1 MFGLSLL
8 QHPGRFVHSITLL
21 PVGSVCRCL
30 IQSVFEVSE
39 IERNQ
44 RVLTMFYPQQMLSVI
59 IAGFISVK
67 AQVIQP
73 INVTGAAGTQVTL
86 PCQVRNV
93 GLYDSVVWQGSYQE
107 PISVND
113 RIVAMES
120 MKYEIKQKHSGD
132 WSLTIS
138 NLKSSDQ
145 ARYTCMKGATEVQVV
160 DLWIKAPPRI
170 LDQNKTIDSFVG
182 ETVML
187 RCQVT
192 GIPPP
197 QVKWYKEIMDSGE
210 TIREDL
216 GITGAYFSLTLTEDS
231 GGIYICQA
239 DNGIQPR
246 ADRHF
251 RISVELMPIIT
262 VSMKQ
267 IKQEQGRPTKLQCM
281 VEGHSLGK
289 VKWFYKGRRIVR
301 DDRITFSAHNTS
313 SNVVTYF
320 MAIQSVESGDFG
332 IYTCKVSNNAGS
344 AEAQVELVETLPEIK
359 ATRCEKLNNEHCV
372 GILQSNFTLFPNSRG
387 DKTQEEASVTFEQSF
402 VVVKST
408 CSKYLL
414 PFLCG
419 TYFPPCVNDSI
430 IPLCPY
436 LCDHSQAGCM
446 ESFKKYGTTWSYNCI
461 DSYHQLNKSKE
472 CLGISGVEKIAP
484 YIKVTDVSD
493 DQVLQKGDKLNLH
506 CNFISNTEYTIK
518 WYKISKN
525 SYISRPEKNEVGSEE
540 NYAIGSVKD
549 ADAGV
554 YVCEASNTAG
564 VTDSRNIT
572 VDVEF
577 APKVTIQ
584 PEVALMTGLDMILKC
599 DVQGNPPPIVTWSKG
614 TRKLPTGRQMHTKYS
629 FTYTLKLADMNVA
642 HLGKYNCSAT
652 NILGS
657 DFGITSVK
665 DYGKPMKESKPEFE
679 VISSNSTIK
688 TTSQETQPETQPN
701 RESSTAQIAGEK
713 SRESQAVTNQCQTS
727 YLFFSLLLTIFTM
740 KVLHH

>member
-1 MFGLSLL
+1 M
-8 QHPGRFVHSITLL
+8 
-21 PVGSVCRCL
+21 CRCL

-39 IERNQ
+39 VERNQ
-44 RVLTMFYPQQMLSVI
+44 RVMTMFYPHQMLSVI
-59 IAGFISVK
+59 IAGFISVN
-67 AQVIQP
+67 AQASQP
-73 INVTGAAGTQVTL
+73 INITGAAGAQVTL

-93 GLYDSVVWQGSYQE
+93 GLYDSVMWQGPYQE
-107 PISVND
+107 AISVND

-120 MKYEIKQKHSGD
+120 MKYEIKQKHIDD

-145 ARYTCMKGATEVQVV
+145 ARYTCMKGATEVQIV

-197 QVKWYKEIMDSGE
+197 QVKWYKEIIDSGE

-216 GITGAYFSLTLTEDS
+216 GITGAYFSLKMTEDS

-239 DNGIQPR
+239 DNGIQPK

-251 RISVELMPIIT
+251 RINVELMPIIT
-262 VSMKQ
+262 IPMKQ
-267 IKQEQGRPTKLQCM
+267 IKQEQGKPTKLQCM

-301 DDRITFSAHNTS
+301 DDRISFSVHNTS

-320 MAIQSVESGDFG
+320 MAIQSLESGDFG
-332 IYTCKVSNNAGS
+332 IYTCNVSNNAGN
-344 AEAQVELVETLPEIK
+344 AQAQVELVEILPEINT
-359 ATRCEKLNNEHCV
+359 TRCEKMKNEHCV

-387 DKTQEEASVTFEQSF
+387 DKTQEEASVPFEQSF
-402 VVVKST
+402 VVVKSM
-408 CSKYLL
+408 CSKHLL
-414 PFLCG
+414 QFLCG

-436 LCDHSQAGCM
+436 LCEHSRAGCM
-446 ESFKKYGTTWSYNCI
+446 DTFKNYGTTWSYNCV

-484 YIKVTDVSD
+484 YIKVTDVSG
-493 DQVLQKGDKLNLH
+493 DQILQIGDNLNLH
-506 CNFISNTEYTIK
+506 CNVLSNTGYTIK
-518 WYKISKN
+518 WFKIGKN
-525 SYISRPEKNEVGSEE
+525 SYISRPEKNEVGSGE
-540 NYAIGSVKD
+540 NYAIVSVED
-549 ADAGV
+549 GDAGL
-554 YVCEASNTAG
+554 YVCEASNSAG

-584 PEVALMTGLDMILKC
+584 PEVALMIGMDMVLKC

-614 TRKLPTGRQMHTKYS
+614 TRKLPTGRQMHNKYS
-629 FTYTLKLADMNVA
+629 FTYTLKLIDMNAV

-657 DFGITSVK
+657 DFGITSVE
-665 DYGKPMKESKPEFE
+665 DYGKTTSKP
-679 VISSNSTIK
+679 VVVSLKSTTK
-688 TTSQETQPETQPN
+688 TTPQETQPN
-701 RESSTAQIAGEK
+701 KESNTALIAGEK
-713 SRESQAVTNQCQTS
+713 STDSQAVTNQCHTPF
-727 YLFFSLLLTIFTM
+727 LFFSLCLTLFTM

>member
-21 PVGSVCRCL
+21 SVGWVCRCL

-39 IERNQ
+39 VERNQ
-44 RVLTMFYPQQMLSVI
+44 RVMTMFYPHQMLSVI
-59 IAGFISVK
+59 IAGFISVN
-67 AQVIQP
+67 AQASQP
-73 INVTGAAGTQVTL
+73 INITGAAGAQVTL

-93 GLYDSVVWQGSYQE
+93 GLYDSVMWQGPYQE
-107 PISVND
+107 AISVND

-120 MKYEIKQKHSGD
+120 MKYEIKQKHIDD

-145 ARYTCMKGATEVQVV
+145 ARYTCMKGATEVQIV

-197 QVKWYKEIMDSGE
+197 QVKWYKEIIDSGE

-216 GITGAYFSLTLTEDS
+216 GITGAYFSLKMTEDS

-239 DNGIQPR
+239 DNGIQPK

-251 RISVELMPIIT
+251 RINVELMPIIT
-262 VSMKQ
+262 IPMKQ
-267 IKQEQGRPTKLQCM
+267 IKQEQGKPTKLQCM

-301 DDRITFSAHNTS
+301 DDRISFSVHNTS

-320 MAIQSVESGDFG
+320 MAIQSLESGDFG
-332 IYTCKVSNNAGS
+332 IYTCNVSNNAGS
-344 AEAQVELVETLPEIK
+344 AQAQVELVEILPEIN
-359 ATRCEKLNNEHCV
+359 ATRCEKMKNEHCV

-387 DKTQEEASVTFEQSF
+387 DKTQEEASVPFEQSF
-402 VVVKST
+402 VVVKSM
-408 CSKYLL
+408 CSKHLL
-414 PFLCG
+414 QFLCG

-436 LCDHSQAGCM
+436 LCEHSRAGCM
-446 ESFKKYGTTWSYNCI
+446 DTFKNYGTTWSYNCV

-484 YIKVTDVSD
+484 YIKVTDVSG
-493 DQVLQKGDKLNLH
+493 DQILQIGDNLNLH
-506 CNFISNTEYTIK
+506 CNVLSNTGYTIK
-518 WYKISKN
+518 WFKIGKN
-525 SYISRPEKNEVGSEE
+525 SYISRPEKNEVGSGE
-540 NYAIGSVKD
+540 NYAIVSVED
-549 ADAGV
+549 GDAGL
-554 YVCEASNTAG
+554 YVCEASNSAG

-584 PEVALMTGLDMILKC
+584 PEVALMIGMDMVLKC

-614 TRKLPTGRQMHTKYS
+614 TRKLPTGRQMHNKYS
-629 FTYTLKLADMNVA
+629 FTYTLKLIDMNAV

-657 DFGITSVK
+657 DFGITSVE
-665 DYGKPMKESKPEFE
+665 DYGKTTSKP
-679 VISSNSTIK
+679 VVVSLKSTTK
-688 TTSQETQPETQPN
+688 TTPQETQPN
-701 RESSTAQIAGEK
+701 KESNTALIAGEK
-713 SRESQAVTNQCQTS
+713 STDSQAVTNQCHTPF
-727 YLFFSLLLTIFTM
+727 LFFSLCLTLFTM

>member
-21 PVGSVCRCL
+21 SVGWVCRCL

-39 IERNQ
+39 VERNQ
-44 RVLTMFYPQQMLSVI
+44 RVMTMFYPHQMLSVI
-59 IAGFISVK
+59 IAGFISVN
-67 AQVIQP
+67 AQASQP
-73 INVTGAAGTQVTL
+73 INITGAAGAQVTL

-93 GLYDSVVWQGSYQE
+93 GLYDSVMWQGPYQE
-107 PISVND
+107 AISVND

-120 MKYEIKQKHSGD
+120 MKYEIKQKHIDD

-145 ARYTCMKGATEVQVV
+145 ARYTCMKGATEVQIV

-197 QVKWYKEIMDSGE
+197 QVKWYKEIIDSGE

-216 GITGAYFSLTLTEDS
+216 GITGAYFSLKMTEDS

-239 DNGIQPR
+239 DNGIQPK

-251 RISVELMPIIT
+251 RINVELMPIIT
-262 VSMKQ
+262 IPMKQ
-267 IKQEQGRPTKLQCM
+267 IKQEQGKPTKLQCM

-301 DDRITFSAHNTS
+301 DDRISFSVHNTS

-320 MAIQSVESGDFG
+320 MAIQSLESGDFG
-332 IYTCKVSNNAGS
+332 IYTCNVSNNAGN
-344 AEAQVELVETLPEIK
+344 AQAQVELVEILPEINT
-359 ATRCEKLNNEHCV
+359 TRCEKMKNEHCV

-387 DKTQEEASVTFEQSF
+387 DKTQEEASVPFEQSF
-402 VVVKST
+402 VVVKSM
-408 CSKYLL
+408 CSKHLL
-414 PFLCG
+414 QFLCG

-436 LCDHSQAGCM
+436 LCEHSRAGCM
-446 ESFKKYGTTWSYNCI
+446 DTFKNYGTTWSYNCV

-484 YIKVTDVSD
+484 YIKVTDVSG
-493 DQVLQKGDKLNLH
+493 DQILQIGDNLNLH
-506 CNFISNTEYTIK
+506 CNVLSNTGYTIK
-518 WYKISKN
+518 WFKIGKN
-525 SYISRPEKNEVGSEE
+525 SYISRPEKNEVGSGE
-540 NYAIGSVKD
+540 NYAIVSVED
-549 ADAGV
+549 GDAGL
-554 YVCEASNTAG
+554 YVCEASNSAG

-584 PEVALMTGLDMILKC
+584 PEVALMIGMDMVLKC

-614 TRKLPTGRQMHTKYS
+614 TRKLPTGRQMHNKYS
-629 FTYTLKLADMNVA
+629 FTYTLKLIDMNAV

-657 DFGITSVK
+657 DFGITSVE
-665 DYGKPMKESKPEFE
+665 DYGKTTSKP
-679 VISSNSTIK
+679 VVVSLKSTTK
-688 TTSQETQPETQPN
+688 TTPQETQPN
-701 RESSTAQIAGEK
+701 KESNTALIAGEK
-713 SRESQAVTNQCQTS
+713 STDSQAVTNQCHTPF
-727 YLFFSLLLTIFTM
+727 LFFSLCLTLFTM

>member
-21 PVGSVCRCL
+21 SVGSVCRCL

-39 IERNQ
+39 VERNQ
-44 RVLTMFYPQQMLSVI
+44 RVMTMFYPHQMLSVI
-59 IAGFISVK
+59 IAGFISVN
-67 AQVIQP
+67 AQASQP
-73 INVTGAAGTQVTL
+73 INITGAAGAQVTL

-93 GLYDSVVWQGSYQE
+93 GLYDSVMWQGPYQE
-107 PISVND
+107 AISVND

-120 MKYEIKQKHSGD
+120 MKYEIKQKHIDD

-145 ARYTCMKGATEVQVV
+145 ARYTCMKGATEVQIV

-197 QVKWYKEIMDSGE
+197 QVKWYKEIIDSGE

-216 GITGAYFSLTLTEDS
+216 GITGAYFSLKMTEDS

-239 DNGIQPR
+239 DNGIQPK

-251 RISVELMPIIT
+251 RINVELMPIIT
-262 VSMKQ
+262 IPMKQ
-267 IKQEQGRPTKLQCM
+267 IKQEQGKPTKLQCM

-301 DDRITFSAHNTS
+301 DDRISFSVHNTS

-320 MAIQSVESGDFG
+320 MAIQSLESGDFG
-332 IYTCKVSNNAGS
+332 IYTCNVSNNAGN
-344 AEAQVELVETLPEIK
+344 AQAQVELVEILPEINT
-359 ATRCEKLNNEHCV
+359 TRCEKMKNEHCV

-387 DKTQEEASVTFEQSF
+387 DKTQEEASVPFEQSF
-402 VVVKST
+402 VVVKSM
-408 CSKYLL
+408 CSKHLL
-414 PFLCG
+414 QFLCG

-436 LCDHSQAGCM
+436 LCEQSRAYCM
-446 ESFKKYGTTWSYNCI
+446 DTFKNYGTTWSYNCV

-484 YIKVTDVSD
+484 YIKVTDVSG
-493 DQVLQKGDKLNLH
+493 DQILQIGDNLNLH
-506 CNFISNTEYTIK
+506 CNVLSNTGYTIK
-518 WYKISKN
+518 WFKIGKN
-525 SYISRPEKNEVGSEE
+525 SYISRPEKNEVGSGE
-540 NYAIGSVKD
+540 NYAIVSVED
-549 ADAGV
+549 GDAGL
-554 YVCEASNTAG
+554 YVCEASNSAG

-584 PEVALMTGLDMILKC
+584 PEVALMIGMDMVLKC

-614 TRKLPTGRQMHTKYS
+614 TRKLPTGRQMHNKYS
-629 FTYTLKLADMNVA
+629 FTYTLKLIDMNAV

-657 DFGITSVK
+657 DFGITSVE
-665 DYGKPMKESKPEFE
+665 DYGKTTSKP
-679 VISSNSTIK
+679 VVVSLKSTTK
-688 TTSQETQPETQPN
+688 TTPQETQPN
-701 RESSTAQIAGEK
+701 KESNTALIAGEK
-713 SRESQAVTNQCQTS
+713 STDSQAVTNQCHTPF
-727 YLFFSLLLTIFTM
+727 LFFSLCLTLFTM

>member
-1 MFGLSLL
+1 MF
-8 QHPGRFVHSITLL
+8 
-21 PVGSVCRCL
+21 
-30 IQSVFEVSE
+30 
-39 IERNQ
+39 N
-44 RVLTMFYPQQMLSVI
+44 PQQILSVI
-59 IAGFISVK
+59 IAGFISVN
-67 AQVIQP
+67 AQANQP
-73 INVTGAAGTQVTL
+73 INITGAAGTQVTL
-86 PCQVRNV
+86 PCRVRNV
-93 GLYDSVVWQGSYQE
+93 GLYDSMMWQGPYQE
-107 PISVND
+107 AISVNE

-120 MKYEIKQKHSGD
+120 MKYEIKQKYKDD

-145 ARYTCMKGATEVQVV
+145 ARYRCMKGATEVQIV

-197 QVKWYKEIMDSGE
+197 QVKWYKEIIDSGE

-216 GITGAYFSLTLTEDS
+216 GITSAYFSLKLTEDS

-239 DNGIQPR
+239 DNGIQPK
-246 ADRHF
+246 ADRYF
-251 RISVELMPIIT
+251 RINVELMPIIT
-262 VSMKQ
+262 VPMKQ
-267 IKQEQGRPTKLQCM
+267 IKQEQGKHTKLQCM

-301 DDRITFSAHNTS
+301 DERVTFSAHNTS

-320 MAIQSVESGDFG
+320 ISIQSLQSGDFG
-332 IYTCKVSNNAGS
+332 VYTCNVSNNAGT
-344 AEAQVELVETLPEIK
+344 AQAQVELVEILPEIK
-359 ATRCEKLNNEHCV
+359 ATRCETLNNQHCEGV
-372 GILQSNFTLFPNSRG
+372 LQTNFTLFPNSRG
-387 DKTQEEASVTFEQSF
+387 DKTQQEALIMFEQSF

-430 IPLCPY
+430 IPLCPN
-436 LCDHSQAGCM
+436 LCEHSQAGCLD
-446 ESFKKYGTTWSYNCI
+446 SFKTYGTRWSYNCI
-461 DSYHQLNKSKE
+461 HSYHQLNKSKE
-472 CLGISGVEKIAP
+472 CLGISGVEKIPP
-484 YIKVTDVSD
+484 YIKISGVSG
-493 DQVLQKGDKLNLH
+493 DQILQKGDSLNLH
-506 CNFISNTEYTIK
+506 CDVLSNTGYTIK
-518 WYKISKN
+518 WFKVGKD
-525 SYISRPEKNEVGSEE
+525 SYISRPEKKEVGSGE
-540 NYAIGSVKD
+540 NYAIGSIEND
-549 ADAGV
+549 DAGL

-584 PEVALMTGLDMILKC
+584 PEVALMTGLDMVLKC
-599 DVQGNPPPIVTWSKG
+599 DVQGNPPPIVTWTKG
-614 TRKLPTGRQMHTKYS
+614 ARKLSTGREMHTKYS
-629 FTYTLKLADMNVA
+629 FTYTLKLTDMSEA

-665 DYGKPMKESKPEFE
+665 DYGKLL
-679 VISSNSTIK
+679 
-688 TTSQETQPETQPN
+688 TTSTPVVVSLKSTTETTPRETRPN
-701 RESSTAQIAGEK
+701 KESSTALIAGEK
-713 SRESQAVTNQCQTS
+713 SRDSQAVAHQCQIP
-727 YLFFSLLLTIFTM
+727 YLLFSLFLTLFTM

>member
-21 PVGSVCRCL
+21 SGGSVCRCL

-39 IERNQ
+39 VERNQ
-44 RVLTMFYPQQMLSVI
+44 RVMTMFYPHQMLSVI
-59 IAGFISVK
+59 IAGFISVN
-67 AQVIQP
+67 AQASQP
-73 INVTGAAGTQVTL
+73 INITGAAGAQVTL

-93 GLYDSVVWQGSYQE
+93 GLYDSVMWQGPYQE
-107 PISVND
+107 AISVND

-120 MKYEIKQKHSGD
+120 MKYEIKQKHIDD

-145 ARYTCMKGATEVQVV
+145 ARYTCMKGATEVQIV

-197 QVKWYKEIMDSGE
+197 QVKWYKEIIDSGE

-216 GITGAYFSLTLTEDS
+216 GITGAYFSLKMTEDS

-239 DNGIQPR
+239 DNGIQPK

-251 RISVELMPIIT
+251 RINVELMPIIT
-262 VSMKQ
+262 IPMKQ
-267 IKQEQGRPTKLQCM
+267 IKQEQGKPTKLQCM

-301 DDRITFSAHNTS
+301 DDRISFSVHNTS

-320 MAIQSVESGDFG
+320 MAIQSLESGDFG
-332 IYTCKVSNNAGS
+332 IYTCNVSNNAGN
-344 AEAQVELVETLPEIK
+344 AQAQVELVEILPEINT
-359 ATRCEKLNNEHCV
+359 TRCEKMKNEHCV

-387 DKTQEEASVTFEQSF
+387 DKTQEEASVPFEQSF
-402 VVVKST
+402 VVVKSM
-408 CSKYLL
+408 CSKHLL
-414 PFLCG
+414 QFLCG

-436 LCDHSQAGCM
+436 LCEHSRAGCM
-446 ESFKKYGTTWSYNCI
+446 DTFKNYGTTWSYNCV

-484 YIKVTDVSD
+484 YIKVTDVSG
-493 DQVLQKGDKLNLH
+493 DQILQIGDNLNLH
-506 CNFISNTEYTIK
+506 CNVLSNTGYTIK
-518 WYKISKN
+518 WFKIGKN
-525 SYISRPEKNEVGSEE
+525 SYISRPEKNEVGSGE
-540 NYAIGSVKD
+540 NYAIVSVED
-549 ADAGV
+549 GDAGL
-554 YVCEASNTAG
+554 YVCEASNSAG

-584 PEVALMTGLDMILKC
+584 PEVALMIGMDMVLKC

-614 TRKLPTGRQMHTKYS
+614 TRKLPTGRQMHNKYS
-629 FTYTLKLADMNVA
+629 FTYTLKLIDMNAV

-657 DFGITSVK
+657 DFGITSVE
-665 DYGKPMKESKPEFE
+665 DYGKTTSKP
-679 VISSNSTIK
+679 VVVSLKSTTK
-688 TTSQETQPETQPN
+688 TTPQETQPN
-701 RESSTAQIAGEK
+701 KESNTALIAGEK
-713 SRESQAVTNQCQTS
+713 STDSQAVTNQCHTPF
-727 YLFFSLLLTIFTM
+727 LFFSLCLTLFTM

>member
-21 PVGSVCRCL
+21 SVGSVCRCL

-39 IERNQ
+39 VERNQ
-44 RVLTMFYPQQMLSVI
+44 RVMTMFYPHQMLSVI
-59 IAGFISVK
+59 IAGFISVN
-67 AQVIQP
+67 AQASQP
-73 INVTGAAGTQVTL
+73 INITGAAGAQVTL

-93 GLYDSVVWQGSYQE
+93 GLYDSVMWQGPYQE
-107 PISVND
+107 AISVND

-120 MKYEIKQKHSGD
+120 MKYEIKQKHIDD

-145 ARYTCMKGATEVQVV
+145 ARYTCMKGATEVQIV

-197 QVKWYKEIMDSGE
+197 QVKWYKEIIDSGE

-216 GITGAYFSLTLTEDS
+216 GITGAYFSLKMTEDS

-239 DNGIQPR
+239 DNGIQPK

-251 RISVELMPIIT
+251 RINVELMPIIT
-262 VSMKQ
+262 IPMKQ
-267 IKQEQGRPTKLQCM
+267 IKQEQGKPTKLQCM

-301 DDRITFSAHNTS
+301 DDRISFSVHNTS

-320 MAIQSVESGDFG
+320 MAIQSLESGDFG
-332 IYTCKVSNNAGS
+332 IYTCNVSNNAGS
-344 AEAQVELVETLPEIK
+344 AQAQVELVEILPEIN
-359 ATRCEKLNNEHCV
+359 ATRCEKMKNEHCV

-387 DKTQEEASVTFEQSF
+387 DKTQEEASVPFEQSF
-402 VVVKST
+402 VVVKSM
-408 CSKYLL
+408 CSKHLL
-414 PFLCG
+414 QFLCG

-436 LCDHSQAGCM
+436 LCEQSRAYCM
-446 ESFKKYGTTWSYNCI
+446 DTFKNYGTTWSYNCV

-484 YIKVTDVSD
+484 YIKVTDVSG
-493 DQVLQKGDKLNLH
+493 DQILQIGDNLNLH
-506 CNFISNTEYTIK
+506 CNVLSNTGYTIK
-518 WYKISKN
+518 WFKIGKN
-525 SYISRPEKNEVGSEE
+525 SYISRPEKNEVGSGE
-540 NYAIGSVKD
+540 NYAIVSVED
-549 ADAGV
+549 GDAGL
-554 YVCEASNTAG
+554 YVCEASNSAG

-584 PEVALMTGLDMILKC
+584 PEVALMIGMDMVLKC

-614 TRKLPTGRQMHTKYS
+614 TRKLPTGRQMHNKYS
-629 FTYTLKLADMNVA
+629 FTYTLKLIDMNAV

-657 DFGITSVK
+657 DFGITSVE
-665 DYGKPMKESKPEFE
+665 DYGKTTSKP
-679 VISSNSTIK
+679 VVVSLKSTTK
-688 TTSQETQPETQPN
+688 TTPQETQPN
-701 RESSTAQIAGEK
+701 KESNTALIAGEK
-713 SRESQAVTNQCQTS
+713 STDSQAVTNQCHTPF
-727 YLFFSLLLTIFTM
+727 LFFSLCLTLFTM

>member
-8 QHPGRFVHSITLL
+8 QHPGHFVHSITLL
-21 PVGSVCRCL
+21 SVGSVCRCL

-39 IERNQ
+39 VERNQ
-44 RVLTMFYPQQMLSVI
+44 RVLTMFYPHQMLSVI
-59 IAGFISVK
+59 IAGFISVN
-67 AQVIQP
+67 AQASQP
-73 INVTGAAGTQVTL
+73 INITGAAGAQVTL

-93 GLYDSVVWQGSYQE
+93 GLYDSVMWQGPYQE
-107 PISVND
+107 AISVND

-120 MKYEIKQKHSGD
+120 MKYEIKQKHIDD

-145 ARYTCMKGATEVQVV
+145 ARYTCMKGATEVQIV

-197 QVKWYKEIMDSGE
+197 QVKWYKEIIDSGE

-216 GITGAYFSLTLTEDS
+216 GITGAYFSLKMIEDS

-239 DNGIQPR
+239 DNGIQPK

-251 RISVELMPIIT
+251 RINVELMPIIT
-262 VSMKQ
+262 IPMKQ
-267 IKQEQGRPTKLQCM
+267 IKQEQGKPTKLQCM

-301 DDRITFSAHNTS
+301 DDRISFSVHNTS

-320 MAIQSVESGDFG
+320 MAIQSLESGDFG
-332 IYTCKVSNNAGS
+332 IYTCNVSNNAGN
-344 AEAQVELVETLPEIK
+344 AQAQVELVEILPEINT
-359 ATRCEKLNNEHCV
+359 TRCEKMKNEHCV

-387 DKTQEEASVTFEQSF
+387 DKTQEEASVPFEQSF
-402 VVVKST
+402 VVVKSM
-408 CSKYLL
+408 CSKHLL
-414 PFLCG
+414 QFLCG

-436 LCDHSQAGCM
+436 LCEHSRAGCM
-446 ESFKKYGTTWSYNCI
+446 DTFKNYGTTWSYNCV

-484 YIKVTDVSD
+484 YIKVTDVSG
-493 DQVLQKGDKLNLH
+493 DQILQIGDNLNLH
-506 CNFISNTEYTIK
+506 CNVLSNTGYTIK
-518 WYKISKN
+518 WFKIGKN
-525 SYISRPEKNEVGSEE
+525 SYISRPEKNEVGSGE
-540 NYAIGSVKD
+540 NYAIVSVED
-549 ADAGV
+549 GDAGL
-554 YVCEASNTAG
+554 YVCEASNSAG

-584 PEVALMTGLDMILKC
+584 PEVALMIGMDMVLKC

-614 TRKLPTGRQMHTKYS
+614 TRKLPTGRQMHNKYS
-629 FTYTLKLADMNVA
+629 FTYTLKLIDMNAV

-657 DFGITSVK
+657 DFGITSVE
-665 DYGKPMKESKPEFE
+665 DYGKTTSKP
-679 VISSNSTIK
+679 VVVSLKSTTK
-688 TTSQETQPETQPN
+688 TTPQETQPN
-701 RESSTAQIAGEK
+701 KESNTALIAGEK
-713 SRESQAVTNQCQTS
+713 STDSQAVTNQCHTPF
-727 YLFFSLLLTIFTM
+727 LFFSLCLTLFTM

>member
-21 PVGSVCRCL
+21 SVGSVCRCL

-39 IERNQ
+39 VERNQ
-44 RVLTMFYPQQMLSVI
+44 RVMTMFYPHQMLSVI
-59 IAGFISVK
+59 IAGFISVN
-67 AQVIQP
+67 AQASQP
-73 INVTGAAGTQVTL
+73 INITGAAGAQVTL

-93 GLYDSVVWQGSYQE
+93 GLYDSVMWQGPYQE
-107 PISVND
+107 AISVND

-120 MKYEIKQKHSGD
+120 MKYEIKQKHIDD

-145 ARYTCMKGATEVQVV
+145 ARYTCMKGATEVQIV

-197 QVKWYKEIMDSGE
+197 QVKWYKEIIDSGE

-216 GITGAYFSLTLTEDS
+216 GITGAYFSLKMTEDS

-239 DNGIQPR
+239 DNGIQPK

-251 RISVELMPIIT
+251 RINVELMPIIT
-262 VSMKQ
+262 VPMKQ
-267 IKQEQGRPTKLQCM
+267 IKQEQGKPTKLQCM

-301 DDRITFSAHNTS
+301 DDRISFSVHNTS

-320 MAIQSVESGDFG
+320 MAIQSLESGDFG
-332 IYTCKVSNNAGS
+332 IYTCNVSNNAGS
-344 AEAQVELVETLPEIK
+344 AQAQVELIEILPEIN
-359 ATRCEKLNNEHCV
+359 ATRCEKMKNEHCV

-387 DKTQEEASVTFEQSF
+387 DKTQEEASVPFEQSF
-402 VVVKST
+402 VVVKSM

-436 LCDHSQAGCM
+436 LCEQSRAYCM
-446 ESFKKYGTTWSYNCI
+446 DTFKKYGTTWSYNCV

-484 YIKVTDVSD
+484 YIKVTDVSG
-493 DQVLQKGDKLNLH
+493 DQILQIGDNLNLH
-506 CNFISNTEYTIK
+506 CNVLSNTGYTIK
-518 WYKISKN
+518 WFKIGKN
-525 SYISRPEKNEVGSEE
+525 SYISRPEKNEVGSGE
-540 NYAIGSVKD
+540 NYAIVSVED
-549 ADAGV
+549 GDAGL

-584 PEVALMTGLDMILKC
+584 PEVALMIGMDMVLKC

-614 TRKLPTGRQMHTKYS
+614 TRKLPTGRQMHNKYS
-629 FTYTLKLADMNVA
+629 FTYTLKLTDMNAV

-665 DYGKPMKESKPEFE
+665 DYEKL
-679 VISSNSTIK
+679 K
-688 TTSQETQPETQPN
+688 TTSKPVVVSLKSTTKTTPQETQPN
-701 RESSTAQIAGEK
+701 KESNTALIAGEK
-713 SRESQAVTNQCQTS
+713 STDSQAITNQCHTPF
-727 YLFFSLLLTIFTM
+727 LLFSLFLTLFTM

>member
-8 QHPGRFVHSITLL
+8 QHPGHFVHSITLL
-21 PVGSVCRCL
+21 SVGSVCRCL

-39 IERNQ
+39 VERNQ
-44 RVLTMFYPQQMLSVI
+44 RVMTMFYPHQMLSVI
-59 IAGFISVK
+59 IAGFISVN
-67 AQVIQP
+67 AQASQP
-73 INVTGAAGTQVTL
+73 INITGAAGAQVTL

-93 GLYDSVVWQGSYQE
+93 GLYDSVMWQGPYQE
-107 PISVND
+107 AISVND

-120 MKYEIKQKHSGD
+120 MKYEIKQKHIDD

-145 ARYTCMKGATEVQVV
+145 ARYTCMKGATEVQIV

-197 QVKWYKEIMDSGE
+197 QVKWYKEIIDSGE

-216 GITGAYFSLTLTEDS
+216 GITGAYFSLKMTEDS

-239 DNGIQPR
+239 DNGIQPK

-251 RISVELMPIIT
+251 RINVELMPIIT
-262 VSMKQ
+262 IPMKQ
-267 IKQEQGRPTKLQCM
+267 IKQEQGKPTKLQCM

-301 DDRITFSAHNTS
+301 DDRISFSVHNTS

-320 MAIQSVESGDFG
+320 MAIQSLESGDFG
-332 IYTCKVSNNAGS
+332 IYTCNVSNNAGN
-344 AEAQVELVETLPEIK
+344 AQAQVELVEILPEINT
-359 ATRCEKLNNEHCV
+359 TRCEKMKNEHCV

-387 DKTQEEASVTFEQSF
+387 DKTQEEASVPFEQSF
-402 VVVKST
+402 VVVKSM
-408 CSKYLL
+408 CSKHLL
-414 PFLCG
+414 QFLCG

-436 LCDHSQAGCM
+436 LCEHSRAGCM
-446 ESFKKYGTTWSYNCI
+446 DTFKNYGTTWSYNCV

-484 YIKVTDVSD
+484 YIKVTDVSG
-493 DQVLQKGDKLNLH
+493 DQILQIGDNLNLH
-506 CNFISNTEYTIK
+506 CNVLSNTGYTIK
-518 WYKISKN
+518 WFKIGKN
-525 SYISRPEKNEVGSEE
+525 SYISRPEKNEVGSGE
-540 NYAIGSVKD
+540 NYAIVSVED
-549 ADAGV
+549 GDAGL
-554 YVCEASNTAG
+554 YVCEASNSAG

-584 PEVALMTGLDMILKC
+584 PEVALMIGMDMVLKC

-614 TRKLPTGRQMHTKYS
+614 TRKLPTGRQMHNKYS
-629 FTYTLKLADMNVA
+629 FTYTLKLIDMNAV

-657 DFGITSVK
+657 DFGITSVE
-665 DYGKPMKESKPEFE
+665 DYGKTTSKP
-679 VISSNSTIK
+679 VVVSLKSTTK
-688 TTSQETQPETQPN
+688 TTPQETQPN
-701 RESSTAQIAGEK
+701 KESNTALIAGEK
-713 SRESQAVTNQCQTS
+713 STDSQAVTNQCHTPF
-727 YLFFSLLLTIFTM
+727 LFFSLCLTLFTM

>member
-21 PVGSVCRCL
+21 SVGSVCRCL

-39 IERNQ
+39 VERNQ
-44 RVLTMFYPQQMLSVI
+44 RVMTMFYPHQMLSVI
-59 IAGFISVK
+59 IAGFISVN
-67 AQVIQP
+67 AQASQP
-73 INVTGAAGTQVTL
+73 INITGAAGAQVTL

-93 GLYDSVVWQGSYQE
+93 GLYDSVMWQGPYQE
-107 PISVND
+107 AISVND

-120 MKYEIKQKHSGD
+120 MKYEIKQKHIDD

-145 ARYTCMKGATEVQVV
+145 ARYTCMKGATEVQIV

-197 QVKWYKEIMDSGE
+197 QVKWYKEIIDSGE

-216 GITGAYFSLTLTEDS
+216 GITGAYFSLKMTEDS

-239 DNGIQPR
+239 DNGIQPK

-251 RISVELMPIIT
+251 RINVELMPIIT
-262 VSMKQ
+262 IPMKQ
-267 IKQEQGRPTKLQCM
+267 IKQEQGKPTKLQCM

-301 DDRITFSAHNTS
+301 DDRISFSVHNTS

-320 MAIQSVESGDFG
+320 MAIQSLESGDFG
-332 IYTCKVSNNAGS
+332 IYTCNVSNNAGN
-344 AEAQVELVETLPEIK
+344 AQAQVELVEILPEIN
-359 ATRCEKLNNEHCV
+359 ATRCEKMKNEHCV

-387 DKTQEEASVTFEQSF
+387 DKTQEEASVPFEQSF
-402 VVVKST
+402 VVVKSM
-408 CSKYLL
+408 CSKYLQ

-436 LCDHSQAGCM
+436 LCEQSRAYCM
-446 ESFKKYGTTWSYNCI
+446 DTFKNYGTTWSYNCV

-484 YIKVTDVSD
+484 YIKVTDVSG
-493 DQVLQKGDKLNLH
+493 DQILQIGDNLNLH
-506 CNFISNTEYTIK
+506 CNVLSNTGYTIK
-518 WYKISKN
+518 WFKIGKN
-525 SYISRPEKNEVGSEE
+525 SYISRPEKNEVGSGE
-540 NYAIGSVKD
+540 NYAIVSVED
-549 ADAGV
+549 GDAGL
-554 YVCEASNTAG
+554 YVCEASNSAG

-584 PEVALMTGLDMILKC
+584 PEVALMIGMDMVLKC

-614 TRKLPTGRQMHTKYS
+614 TRKLPTGRQMHNKYS
-629 FTYTLKLADMNVA
+629 FTYTLKLIDMNAV

-657 DFGITSVK
+657 DFGITSVE
-665 DYGKPMKESKPEFE
+665 DYGKTTSKP
-679 VISSNSTIK
+679 VVVSLKSTTK
-688 TTSQETQPETQPN
+688 TTPQETQPN
-701 RESSTAQIAGEK
+701 KESNTALIAGEK
-713 SRESQAVTNQCQTS
+713 STDSQAVTNQCHTPF
-727 YLFFSLLLTIFTM
+727 LFFSLCLTLFTM

>member
-8 QHPGRFVHSITLL
+8 QHPGRFVHSIILL
-21 PVGSVCRCL
+21 SVGSVCRCL

-39 IERNQ
+39 VERNH
-44 RVLTMFYPQQMLSVI
+44 RVLTMFYPQQMLSVF
-59 IAGFISVK
+59 IAGFISVN
-67 AQVIQP
+67 AQAGQP
-73 INVTGAAGTQVTL
+73 INITGAAGTQVTL
-86 PCQVRNV
+86 PCQVKNV
-93 GLYDSVVWQGSYQE
+93 GLYDRVMWQGPYQE
-107 PISVND
+107 AISVND

-120 MKYEIKQKHSGD
+120 MKYEIKQKYSDD

-145 ARYTCMKGATEVQVV
+145 ARYTCMMGATEVQIV

-197 QVKWYKEIMDSGE
+197 QVKWYKEIVDSGE
-210 TIREDL
+210 KIREDL
-216 GITGAYFSLTLTEDS
+216 GITGAYFSLKMTEDS

-239 DNGIQPR
+239 DNGIQPK
-246 ADRHF
+246 ADRYF
-251 RISVELMPIIT
+251 RINVELMPIIT
-262 VSMKQ
+262 VPMKQ
-267 IKQEQGRPTKLQCM
+267 IKQEQGKPTKLQCM
-281 VEGHSLGK
+281 VEGHSLGE

-301 DDRITFSAHNTS
+301 DDRITFSVHNTS

-320 MAIQSVESGDFG
+320 MAIQSLESGDFG
-332 IYTCKVSNNAGS
+332 IYTCNVSNNAGS
-344 AEAQVELVETLPEIK
+344 AQAQVELVEILPEIK
-359 ATRCEKLNNEHCV
+359 ATRCEKMNNEHCV

-419 TYFPPCVNDSI
+419 TYFPPCVNDGI

-436 LCDHSQAGCM
+436 LCEQSQTGCM
-446 ESFKKYGTTWSYNCI
+446 DSFKNYGTTWSYNCI

-472 CLGISGVEKIAP
+472 CLGISGVEKIVP

-493 DQVLQKGDKLNLH
+493 DQILQIGDKLNLH
-506 CNFISNTEYTIK
+506 CNVLSNTGYTIK
-518 WYKISKN
+518 WFKIGKN
-525 SYISRPEKNEVGSEE
+525 SYISRPEKNEVGSGE
-540 NYAIGSVKD
+540 NYAIGSVED
-549 ADAGV
+549 DDAGL

-564 VTDSRNIT
+564 VIDSRNIT

-584 PEVALMTGLDMILKC
+584 PEVALMTGEDMVLKC

-629 FTYTLKLADMNVA
+629 STYTLKLTDMSVA
-642 HLGKYNCSAT
+642 NLGKYNCSAT

-657 DFGITSVK
+657 DFGITSVI
-665 DYGKPMKESKPEFE
+665 DYGKPTTTSKPADF
-679 VISSNSTIK
+679 SLKSTTE
-688 TTSQETQPETQPN
+688 TTPQETQPN
-701 RESSTAQIAGEK
+701 KESSTALIAGEK
-713 SRESQAVTNQCQTS
+713 SRDSQAVTHQCQIP
-727 YLFFSLLLTIFTM
+727 YLLFSLFLTLFTM

>member
-21 PVGSVCRCL
+21 SVGSVCRCL

-39 IERNQ
+39 VERNQ
-44 RVLTMFYPQQMLSVI
+44 RVMTMFYPHQMLSVI
-59 IAGFISVK
+59 IAGFISVN
-67 AQVIQP
+67 AQASQP
-73 INVTGAAGTQVTL
+73 INITGAAGAQVTL

-93 GLYDSVVWQGSYQE
+93 GLYDSVMWQGPYQE
-107 PISVND
+107 AISVND

-120 MKYEIKQKHSGD
+120 MKYEIKQKHIDD

-145 ARYTCMKGATEVQVV
+145 ARYTCMKGATEVQIV

-197 QVKWYKEIMDSGE
+197 QVKWYKEIIDSGE

-216 GITGAYFSLTLTEDS
+216 GITGAYFSLKMTEDS

-239 DNGIQPR
+239 DNGIQPK

-251 RISVELMPIIT
+251 RINVELMPIIT
-262 VSMKQ
+262 VPMKQ
-267 IKQEQGRPTKLQCM
+267 IKQEQGKPTKLQCM

-301 DDRITFSAHNTS
+301 DDRISFSVHNTS

-320 MAIQSVESGDFG
+320 MAIQSLESGDFG
-332 IYTCKVSNNAGS
+332 IYTCNVSNNAGN
-344 AEAQVELVETLPEIK
+344 AQAQVELVEILPEINT
-359 ATRCEKLNNEHCV
+359 TRCEKMKNEHCV

-387 DKTQEEASVTFEQSF
+387 DKTQEEASVPFEQSF
-402 VVVKST
+402 VVVKSM
-408 CSKYLL
+408 CSKHLL
-414 PFLCG
+414 QFLCG

-436 LCDHSQAGCM
+436 LCEQSRAYCM
-446 ESFKKYGTTWSYNCI
+446 DTFKNYGTTWSYNCV

-484 YIKVTDVSD
+484 YIKVTDVSG
-493 DQVLQKGDKLNLH
+493 DQILQIGDNLNLH
-506 CNFISNTEYTIK
+506 CNVLSNTGYTIK
-518 WYKISKN
+518 WFKIGKN
-525 SYISRPEKNEVGSEE
+525 SYISRPEKNEVGSGE
-540 NYAIGSVKD
+540 NYAIVSVED
-549 ADAGV
+549 GDAGL
-554 YVCEASNTAG
+554 YVCEASNSAG

-584 PEVALMTGLDMILKC
+584 PEVALMIGMDMVLKC

-614 TRKLPTGRQMHTKYS
+614 TRKLPTGRQMHNKYS
-629 FTYTLKLADMNVA
+629 FTYTLKLIDMNAV

-657 DFGITSVK
+657 DFGITSVE
-665 DYGKPMKESKPEFE
+665 DYGKTTSKP
-679 VISSNSTIK
+679 VVVSLKSTTK
-688 TTSQETQPETQPN
+688 TTPQETQPN
-701 RESSTAQIAGEK
+701 KESNTALIAGEK
-713 SRESQAVTNQCQTS
+713 STDSQAVTNQCHTPF
-727 YLFFSLLLTIFTM
+727 LFFSLCLTLFTM

>member
-21 PVGSVCRCL
+21 SVGSVCRCL

-39 IERNQ
+39 VERNQ
-44 RVLTMFYPQQMLSVI
+44 RVMTMFYPHQMLSVI
-59 IAGFISVK
+59 IAGFISVN
-67 AQVIQP
+67 AQASQP
-73 INVTGAAGTQVTL
+73 INITGAAGAQVTL

-93 GLYDSVVWQGSYQE
+93 GLYDSVMWQGPYQE
-107 PISVND
+107 AISVND

-120 MKYEIKQKHSGD
+120 MKYEIKQKHIDD

-145 ARYTCMKGATEVQVV
+145 ARYTCMKGATEVQIV

-170 LDQNKTIDSFVG
+170 LDQNKTIDLFVG

-197 QVKWYKEIMDSGE
+197 QVKWYKEIIDSGE

-216 GITGAYFSLTLTEDS
+216 GITGAYFSLKMTEDS

-239 DNGIQPR
+239 DNGIQPK

-251 RISVELMPIIT
+251 RINVELMPIIT
-262 VSMKQ
+262 IPMKQ
-267 IKQEQGRPTKLQCM
+267 IKQEQGKPTKLQCM

-301 DDRITFSAHNTS
+301 DDRISFSVHNTS

-320 MAIQSVESGDFG
+320 MAIQSLESGDFG
-332 IYTCKVSNNAGS
+332 IYTCNVSNNAGN
-344 AEAQVELVETLPEIK
+344 AQAQVELVEILPEINT
-359 ATRCEKLNNEHCV
+359 TRCEKMKNEHCV

-387 DKTQEEASVTFEQSF
+387 DKTQEEASVPFEQSF
-402 VVVKST
+402 VVVKSM
-408 CSKYLL
+408 CSKHLL
-414 PFLCG
+414 QFLCG

-436 LCDHSQAGCM
+436 LCEHSRAGCM
-446 ESFKKYGTTWSYNCI
+446 DTFKNYGTTWSYNCV

-484 YIKVTDVSD
+484 YIKVTDVSG
-493 DQVLQKGDKLNLH
+493 DQILQIGDNLNLH
-506 CNFISNTEYTIK
+506 CNVLSNTGYTIK
-518 WYKISKN
+518 WFKIGKN
-525 SYISRPEKNEVGSEE
+525 SYISRPEKNEVGSGE
-540 NYAIGSVKD
+540 NYAIVSVED
-549 ADAGV
+549 GDAGL
-554 YVCEASNTAG
+554 YVCEASNSAG

-584 PEVALMTGLDMILKC
+584 PEVALMIGMDMVLKC

-614 TRKLPTGRQMHTKYS
+614 TRKLPTGRQMHNKYS
-629 FTYTLKLADMNVA
+629 FTYTLKLIDMNAV

-657 DFGITSVK
+657 DFGITSVE
-665 DYGKPMKESKPEFE
+665 DYGKTTSKP
-679 VISSNSTIK
+679 VVVSLKSTTK
-688 TTSQETQPETQPN
+688 TTPQETQPN
-701 RESSTAQIAGEK
+701 KESNTALIAGEK
-713 SRESQAVTNQCQTS
+713 STDSQAVTNQCHTPF
-727 YLFFSLLLTIFTM
+727 LFFSLCLTLFTM

>member
-21 PVGSVCRCL
+21 SVGSVCRCL

-39 IERNQ
+39 VERNQ
-44 RVLTMFYPQQMLSVI
+44 RVMTMFYPHQMLSVI
-59 IAGFISVK
+59 IAGFISVN
-67 AQVIQP
+67 AQASQP
-73 INVTGAAGTQVTL
+73 INITGAAGAQVTL

-93 GLYDSVVWQGSYQE
+93 GLYDSVMWQGPYQE
-107 PISVND
+107 AISVND

-120 MKYEIKQKHSGD
+120 MKYEIKQKHIDD

-145 ARYTCMKGATEVQVV
+145 ARYTCMKGATEVQIV

-197 QVKWYKEIMDSGE
+197 QVKWYKEIIDSGE

-216 GITGAYFSLTLTEDS
+216 GITGAYFSLKMTEDS

-239 DNGIQPR
+239 DNGIQPK

-251 RISVELMPIIT
+251 RINVELMPIIT
-262 VSMKQ
+262 VPMKQ
-267 IKQEQGRPTKLQCM
+267 IKQEQGKPTKLQCM

-301 DDRITFSAHNTS
+301 DDRISFSVHNTS

-320 MAIQSVESGDFG
+320 MAIQSLESGDFG
-332 IYTCKVSNNAGS
+332 IYTCNVSNNAGS
-344 AEAQVELVETLPEIK
+344 AQAQVELIEILPEIN
-359 ATRCEKLNNEHCV
+359 ATRCEKMKNEHCV

-387 DKTQEEASVTFEQSF
+387 DKTQEEASVPFEQSF
-402 VVVKST
+402 VVVKSM
-408 CSKYLL
+408 CSKHLL
-414 PFLCG
+414 QFLCG

-436 LCDHSQAGCM
+436 LCEQSRAYCM
-446 ESFKKYGTTWSYNCI
+446 DTFKKYGTTWSYNCV

-484 YIKVTDVSD
+484 YIKVTDVSG
-493 DQVLQKGDKLNLH
+493 DQILQIGDNLNLH
-506 CNFISNTEYTIK
+506 CNVLSNTGYTIK
-518 WYKISKN
+518 WFKIGKN
-525 SYISRPEKNEVGSEE
+525 SYISRPEKNEVGSGE
-540 NYAIGSVKD
+540 NYAIVSVED
-549 ADAGV
+549 GDAGL
-554 YVCEASNTAG
+554 YVCEASNSAG

-584 PEVALMTGLDMILKC
+584 PEVALMIGMDMVLKC

-614 TRKLPTGRQMHTKYS
+614 TRKLPTGRQMHNKYS
-629 FTYTLKLADMNVA
+629 FTYTLKLTDMNAV

-657 DFGITSVK
+657 DFGITSVE
-665 DYGKPMKESKPEFE
+665 DYGKTTSKP
-679 VISSNSTIK
+679 VVVSLKSTTK
-688 TTSQETQPETQPN
+688 TTPQETQPN
-701 RESSTAQIAGEK
+701 KESNTALIAGEK
-713 SRESQAVTNQCQTS
+713 STDSQAVTNQCHTPF
-727 YLFFSLLLTIFTM
+727 LFFSLCLTLFTM

>member
-8 QHPGRFVHSITLL
+8 QHPGHFVHSITLL
-21 PVGSVCRCL
+21 SVGSVCRCL

-39 IERNQ
+39 VERNQ
-44 RVLTMFYPQQMLSVI
+44 RVLTMFYPHQMLSVI
-59 IAGFISVK
+59 IAGFISVN
-67 AQVIQP
+67 AQASQP
-73 INVTGAAGTQVTL
+73 INITGAAGAQVTL

-93 GLYDSVVWQGSYQE
+93 GLYDSVMWQGPYQE
-107 PISVND
+107 AISVND

-120 MKYEIKQKHSGD
+120 MKYEIKQKHIDD

-145 ARYTCMKGATEVQVV
+145 ARYTCMKGATEVQIV

-197 QVKWYKEIMDSGE
+197 QVKWYKEIIDSGE

-216 GITGAYFSLTLTEDS
+216 GITGAYFSLKMTEDS

-239 DNGIQPR
+239 DNGIQPK

-251 RISVELMPIIT
+251 RINVELMPIIT
-262 VSMKQ
+262 IPMKQ
-267 IKQEQGRPTKLQCM
+267 IKQEQGKPTKLQCM

-301 DDRITFSAHNTS
+301 DDRISFSVHNTS

-320 MAIQSVESGDFG
+320 MAIQSLESGDFG
-332 IYTCKVSNNAGS
+332 IYTCNVSNNAGN
-344 AEAQVELVETLPEIK
+344 AQAQVELVEILPEINT
-359 ATRCEKLNNEHCV
+359 TRCEKMKNEHCV

-387 DKTQEEASVTFEQSF
+387 DKTQEEASVPFEQSF
-402 VVVKST
+402 VVVKSM
-408 CSKYLL
+408 CSKHLL
-414 PFLCG
+414 QFLCG

-436 LCDHSQAGCM
+436 LCEHSRAGCM
-446 ESFKKYGTTWSYNCI
+446 DTFKNYGTTWSYNCV

-484 YIKVTDVSD
+484 YIKVTDVSG
-493 DQVLQKGDKLNLH
+493 DQILQIGDNLNLH
-506 CNFISNTEYTIK
+506 CNVLSNTGYTIK
-518 WYKISKN
+518 WFKIGKN
-525 SYISRPEKNEVGSEE
+525 SYISRPEKNEVGSGE
-540 NYAIGSVKD
+540 NYAIVSVED
-549 ADAGV
+549 GDAGL
-554 YVCEASNTAG
+554 YVCEASNSAG

-584 PEVALMTGLDMILKC
+584 PEVALMIGMDMVLKC

-614 TRKLPTGRQMHTKYS
+614 TRKLPTGRQMHNKYS
-629 FTYTLKLADMNVA
+629 FTYTLKLIDMNAV

-657 DFGITSVK
+657 DFGITSVE
-665 DYGKPMKESKPEFE
+665 DYGKTTSKP
-679 VISSNSTIK
+679 VVVSLKSTTK
-688 TTSQETQPETQPN
+688 TTPQETQPN
-701 RESSTAQIAGEK
+701 KESNTALIAGEK
-713 SRESQAVTNQCQTS
+713 STDSQAVTNQCHTPF
-727 YLFFSLLLTIFTM
+727 LFFSLCLTLFTM

>member
-21 PVGSVCRCL
+21 SVGSVCRCL

-39 IERNQ
+39 VERNQ
-44 RVLTMFYPQQMLSVI
+44 RVMTMFYPHQMLSVI
-59 IAGFISVK
+59 IAGFISVN
-67 AQVIQP
+67 AQASQP
-73 INVTGAAGTQVTL
+73 INITGAAGAQVTL

-93 GLYDSVVWQGSYQE
+93 GLYDSVMWQGPYQE
-107 PISVND
+107 AISVND

-120 MKYEIKQKHSGD
+120 MKYEIKQKHIDD

-138 NLKSSDQ
+138 KLKSSDQ
-145 ARYTCMKGATEVQVV
+145 ARYTCMKGATEVQIV

-197 QVKWYKEIMDSGE
+197 QVKWYKEIIDSGE

-216 GITGAYFSLTLTEDS
+216 GITGAYFSLKMTEDS

-239 DNGIQPR
+239 DNGIQPK

-251 RISVELMPIIT
+251 RINVELMPIIT
-262 VSMKQ
+262 IPMKQ
-267 IKQEQGRPTKLQCM
+267 IKQEQGKPTKLQCM

-301 DDRITFSAHNTS
+301 DDRISFSVHNTS

-320 MAIQSVESGDFG
+320 MAIQSLESGDFG
-332 IYTCKVSNNAGS
+332 IYTCNVSNNAGN
-344 AEAQVELVETLPEIK
+344 AQAQVELVEILPEINT
-359 ATRCEKLNNEHCV
+359 TRCEKMKNEHCV

-387 DKTQEEASVTFEQSF
+387 DKTQEEASVPFEQSF
-402 VVVKST
+402 VVVKSM
-408 CSKYLL
+408 CSKHLL
-414 PFLCG
+414 QFLCG

-436 LCDHSQAGCM
+436 LCEHSRAGCM
-446 ESFKKYGTTWSYNCI
+446 DTFKNYGTTWSYNCV

-484 YIKVTDVSD
+484 YIKVTDVSG
-493 DQVLQKGDKLNLH
+493 DQILQIGDNLNLH
-506 CNFISNTEYTIK
+506 CNVLSNTGYTIK
-518 WYKISKN
+518 WFKIGKN
-525 SYISRPEKNEVGSEE
+525 SYISRPEKNEVGSGE
-540 NYAIGSVKD
+540 NYAIVSVED
-549 ADAGV
+549 GDAGL
-554 YVCEASNTAG
+554 YVCEASNSAG

-584 PEVALMTGLDMILKC
+584 PEVALMIGMDMVLKC

-614 TRKLPTGRQMHTKYS
+614 TRKLPTGRQMHNKYS
-629 FTYTLKLADMNVA
+629 FTYTLKLIDMNAV

-657 DFGITSVK
+657 DFGITSVE
-665 DYGKPMKESKPEFE
+665 DYGKTTSKP
-679 VISSNSTIK
+679 VVVSLKSTTK
-688 TTSQETQPETQPN
+688 TTPQETQPN
-701 RESSTAQIAGEK
+701 KESNTALIAGEK
-713 SRESQAVTNQCQTS
+713 STDSQAVTNQCHTPF
-727 YLFFSLLLTIFTM
+727 LFFSLCLTLFTM

>member
-21 PVGSVCRCL
+21 SVGSVCRCL

-39 IERNQ
+39 VERNQ
-44 RVLTMFYPQQMLSVI
+44 RVLTMFYPHQMLSVI
-59 IAGFISVK
+59 IAGFISVN
-67 AQVIQP
+67 AQASQP
-73 INVTGAAGTQVTL
+73 INITGAAGAQVTL

-93 GLYDSVVWQGSYQE
+93 GLYDSVMWQGPYQE
-107 PISVND
+107 AISVND

-120 MKYEIKQKHSGD
+120 MKYEIKQKHIDD

-145 ARYTCMKGATEVQVV
+145 ARYTCMKGATEVQIV

-197 QVKWYKEIMDSGE
+197 QVKWYKEIIDSGE

-216 GITGAYFSLTLTEDS
+216 GITGAYFSLKMTEDS

-239 DNGIQPR
+239 DNGIQPK

-251 RISVELMPIIT
+251 RINVELMPIIT
-262 VSMKQ
+262 IPMKQ
-267 IKQEQGRPTKLQCM
+267 IKQEQGKPTKLQCM

-301 DDRITFSAHNTS
+301 DDRISFSVHNTS

-320 MAIQSVESGDFG
+320 MAIQSLESGDFG
-332 IYTCKVSNNAGS
+332 IYTCNVSNNAGN
-344 AEAQVELVETLPEIK
+344 AQAQVELVEILPEINT
-359 ATRCEKLNNEHCV
+359 TRCEKMKNEHCV

-387 DKTQEEASVTFEQSF
+387 DKTQEEASVPFEQSF
-402 VVVKST
+402 VVVKSM
-408 CSKYLL
+408 CSKHLL
-414 PFLCG
+414 QFLCG

-436 LCDHSQAGCM
+436 LCEHSRAGCM
-446 ESFKKYGTTWSYNCI
+446 DTFKNYGTTWSYNCV

-484 YIKVTDVSD
+484 YIKVTDVSG
-493 DQVLQKGDKLNLH
+493 DQILQIGDNLNLH
-506 CNFISNTEYTIK
+506 CNVLSNTGYTIK
-518 WYKISKN
+518 WFKIGKN
-525 SYISRPEKNEVGSEE
+525 SYISRPEKNEVGSGE
-540 NYAIGSVKD
+540 NYAIVSVED
-549 ADAGV
+549 GDAGL
-554 YVCEASNTAG
+554 YVCEASNSAG

-584 PEVALMTGLDMILKC
+584 PEVALMIGMDMVLKC

-614 TRKLPTGRQMHTKYS
+614 TRKLPTGRQMHNKYS
-629 FTYTLKLADMNVA
+629 FTYTLKLIDMNAV

-657 DFGITSVK
+657 DFGITSVE
-665 DYGKPMKESKPEFE
+665 DYGKTTSKP
-679 VISSNSTIK
+679 VVVSLKSTTK
-688 TTSQETQPETQPN
+688 TTPQETQPN
-701 RESSTAQIAGEK
+701 KESNTALIAGEK
-713 SRESQAVTNQCQTS
+713 STDSQAVTNQCHTPF
-727 YLFFSLLLTIFTM
+727 LFFSLCLTLFTM

>member
-21 PVGSVCRCL
+21 SVGSVCRCL

-39 IERNQ
+39 VERNQ
-44 RVLTMFYPQQMLSVI
+44 RVLTMFYPHQMLSVI
-59 IAGFISVK
+59 IAGFISVN
-67 AQVIQP
+67 AQASQP
-73 INVTGAAGTQVTL
+73 INITGAAGAQVTL

-93 GLYDSVVWQGSYQE
+93 GLYDSVMWQGPYQE
-107 PISVND
+107 AISVND

-120 MKYEIKQKHSGD
+120 MKYEIKQKHIDD

-145 ARYTCMKGATEVQVV
+145 ARYTCMKGATEVQIV

-197 QVKWYKEIMDSGE
+197 QVKWYKEIIDSGE

-216 GITGAYFSLTLTEDS
+216 GITGAYFSLKMTEDS

-239 DNGIQPR
+239 DNGIQPK

-251 RISVELMPIIT
+251 RIDVELMPIIT
-262 VSMKQ
+262 VPMKQ
-267 IKQEQGRPTKLQCM
+267 IKQEQGKPTKLQCM

-301 DDRITFSAHNTS
+301 DDRISFSVHNTS

-320 MAIQSVESGDFG
+320 MAIQSLESGDFG
-332 IYTCKVSNNAGS
+332 IYTCNVSNNAGN
-344 AEAQVELVETLPEIK
+344 AQAQVELVEILPEINT
-359 ATRCEKLNNEHCV
+359 TRCEKMKNEHCV

-387 DKTQEEASVTFEQSF
+387 DKTQEEASVPFEQSF
-402 VVVKST
+402 VVVKSM
-408 CSKYLL
+408 CSKHLL
-414 PFLCG
+414 QFLCG

-436 LCDHSQAGCM
+436 LCEHSRAGCM
-446 ESFKKYGTTWSYNCI
+446 DTFKNYGTTWSYNCV

-484 YIKVTDVSD
+484 YIKVTDVSG
-493 DQVLQKGDKLNLH
+493 DQILQIGDNLNLH
-506 CNFISNTEYTIK
+506 CNVLSNTGYTIK
-518 WYKISKN
+518 WFKIGKN
-525 SYISRPEKNEVGSEE
+525 SYISRPEKNEVGSGE
-540 NYAIGSVKD
+540 NYAIVSVED
-549 ADAGV
+549 GDAGL
-554 YVCEASNTAG
+554 YVCEASNSAG

-584 PEVALMTGLDMILKC
+584 PEVALMIGMDMVLKC

-614 TRKLPTGRQMHTKYS
+614 TRKLPTGRQMHNKYS
-629 FTYTLKLADMNVA
+629 FTYTLKLTDMNAV

-657 DFGITSVK
+657 DFGITSVE
-665 DYGKPMKESKPEFE
+665 DYGKTTSKP
-679 VISSNSTIK
+679 VVVSLKSTTK
-688 TTSQETQPETQPN
+688 TTPQETQPN
-701 RESSTAQIAGEK
+701 KESNTALIAGEK
-713 SRESQAVTNQCQTS
+713 STDSQAVTNQCHTPF
-727 YLFFSLLLTIFTM
+727 LLFSLYLTLFTM

>member
-21 PVGSVCRCL
+21 SVGSVCRCL

-39 IERNQ
+39 VERNQ
-44 RVLTMFYPQQMLSVI
+44 RVMTMFYPHQMLSVI
-59 IAGFISVK
+59 IAGFISVN
-67 AQVIQP
+67 AQASQP
-73 INVTGAAGTQVTL
+73 INITGAAGAQVTL

-93 GLYDSVVWQGSYQE
+93 GLYDSVMWQGPYQE
-107 PISVND
+107 AISVND

-120 MKYEIKQKHSGD
+120 MKYEIKQKHIDD

-145 ARYTCMKGATEVQVV
+145 ARYTCMKGATEVQIV

-197 QVKWYKEIMDSGE
+197 QVKWYKEIIDSGE

-216 GITGAYFSLTLTEDS
+216 GITGAYFSLKMTKDS

-239 DNGIQPR
+239 DNGIQPK

-251 RISVELMPIIT
+251 RIDVELMPIIT
-262 VSMKQ
+262 VPMKQ
-267 IKQEQGRPTKLQCM
+267 IKQEQGKPTKLQCM

-301 DDRITFSAHNTS
+301 DDRISFSVHNTS

-320 MAIQSVESGDFG
+320 MAIQSLESGDFG
-332 IYTCKVSNNAGS
+332 IYTCNVSNNAGN
-344 AEAQVELVETLPEIK
+344 AQAQVELVEILPEINT
-359 ATRCEKLNNEHCV
+359 TRCEKMKNEHCV

-387 DKTQEEASVTFEQSF
+387 DKTQEEASVPFEQSF
-402 VVVKST
+402 VVVKSM
-408 CSKYLL
+408 CSKHLL
-414 PFLCG
+414 QFLCG

-436 LCDHSQAGCM
+436 LCEQSRTGCM
-446 ESFKKYGTTWSYNCI
+446 DTFKNYGTTWSYNCV

-484 YIKVTDVSD
+484 YIKVTDVSG
-493 DQVLQKGDKLNLH
+493 DQILQIGDNLNLH
-506 CNFISNTEYTIK
+506 CNVLSNTGYTIK
-518 WYKISKN
+518 WFKIGKN
-525 SYISRPEKNEVGSEE
+525 SYISRPEKNEVGSGE
-540 NYAIGSVKD
+540 NYAIVSVED
-549 ADAGV
+549 GDAGL
-554 YVCEASNTAG
+554 YVCEASNSAG

-584 PEVALMTGLDMILKC
+584 PEVALMIGMDMVLKC

-614 TRKLPTGRQMHTKYS
+614 TRKLPTGRQMHNKYS
-629 FTYTLKLADMNVA
+629 FTYTLKLIDMNAV

-657 DFGITSVK
+657 DFGITSVE
-665 DYGKPMKESKPEFE
+665 DYGKTTSKP
-679 VISSNSTIK
+679 VVVSLKSTTK
-688 TTSQETQPETQPN
+688 TTPQETQPN
-701 RESSTAQIAGEK
+701 KESNTALIAGEK
-713 SRESQAVTNQCQTS
+713 STDSQAVTNQCHTPF
-727 YLFFSLLLTIFTM
+727 LLFSLYLTLFTM

>member
-1 MFGLSLL
+1 M
-8 QHPGRFVHSITLL
+8 
-21 PVGSVCRCL
+21 CRCL

-39 IERNQ
+39 VERNQ
-44 RVLTMFYPQQMLSVI
+44 RVMTMFYPHQMLSVI
-59 IAGFISVK
+59 IAGFISVN
-67 AQVIQP
+67 AQASQP
-73 INVTGAAGTQVTL
+73 INITGAAGAQVTL

-93 GLYDSVVWQGSYQE
+93 GLYDSVMWQGPYQE
-107 PISVND
+107 AISVND

-120 MKYEIKQKHSGD
+120 MKYEIKQKHIDD

-145 ARYTCMKGATEVQVV
+145 ARYTCMKGATEVQIV

-197 QVKWYKEIMDSGE
+197 QVKWYKEIIDSGE

-216 GITGAYFSLTLTEDS
+216 GITGAYFSLKMTKDS

-239 DNGIQPR
+239 DNGIQPK

-251 RISVELMPIIT
+251 RINVELMPIIT
-262 VSMKQ
+262 IPMKQ
-267 IKQEQGRPTKLQCM
+267 IKQEQGKPTKLQCM

-301 DDRITFSAHNTS
+301 DDRISFSVHNTS

-320 MAIQSVESGDFG
+320 MAIQSLESGDFG
-332 IYTCKVSNNAGS
+332 IYTCNVSNNAGS
-344 AEAQVELVETLPEIK
+344 AQAQVELVEILPEINT
-359 ATRCEKLNNEHCV
+359 TRCEKMKNEHCV

-387 DKTQEEASVTFEQSF
+387 DKTQEEASVPFEQSF
-402 VVVKST
+402 VVVKSM
-408 CSKYLL
+408 CSKHLL
-414 PFLCG
+414 QFLCG

-436 LCDHSQAGCM
+436 LCEQSRTGCM
-446 ESFKKYGTTWSYNCI
+446 DTFKNYGTTWSYNCV

-484 YIKVTDVSD
+484 YIKVTDVSG
-493 DQVLQKGDKLNLH
+493 DQILQIGDNLNLH
-506 CNFISNTEYTIK
+506 CNVLSNTGYTIK
-518 WYKISKN
+518 WFKIGKN
-525 SYISRPEKNEVGSEE
+525 SYISRPEKNEVGSGE
-540 NYAIGSVKD
+540 NYAIVSVED
-549 ADAGV
+549 GDAGL
-554 YVCEASNTAG
+554 YVCEASNSAG

-584 PEVALMTGLDMILKC
+584 PEVALMIGMDMVLKC

-614 TRKLPTGRQMHTKYS
+614 TRKLPTGRQMHNKYS
-629 FTYTLKLADMNVA
+629 FTYTLKLTDMNAV
-642 HLGKYNCSAT
+642 HLGKYICSAT

-657 DFGITSVK
+657 DFGITSVE
-665 DYGKPMKESKPEFE
+665 DYGKTTSKP
-679 VISSNSTIK
+679 VVVSLKSTTK
-688 TTSQETQPETQPN
+688 TTPQETQPN
-701 RESSTAQIAGEK
+701 KESNTALIAGEK
-713 SRESQAVTNQCQTS
+713 STDSQAVTNQCHTPF
-727 YLFFSLLLTIFTM
+727 LFFSLCLTLFTM

>member
-21 PVGSVCRCL
+21 SVGWVCRCL

-39 IERNQ
+39 VERNQ
-44 RVLTMFYPQQMLSVI
+44 RVLTMFYPHQMLSVI
-59 IAGFISVK
+59 IAGFISVN
-67 AQVIQP
+67 AQASQP
-73 INVTGAAGTQVTL
+73 INITGAAGAQVTL

-93 GLYDSVVWQGSYQE
+93 GLYDSVMWQGPYQE
-107 PISVND
+107 AISVND

-120 MKYEIKQKHSGD
+120 MKYEIKQKHIDD

-145 ARYTCMKGATEVQVV
+145 ARYTCMKGATEVQIV

-197 QVKWYKEIMDSGE
+197 QVKWYKEIIDSGE

-216 GITGAYFSLTLTEDS
+216 GITGAYFSLKMTEDS

-239 DNGIQPR
+239 DNGIQPK

-251 RISVELMPIIT
+251 RINVELMPIIT
-262 VSMKQ
+262 IPMKQ
-267 IKQEQGRPTKLQCM
+267 IKQEQGKPTKLQCM

-301 DDRITFSAHNTS
+301 DDRISFSVHNTS

-320 MAIQSVESGDFG
+320 MAIQSLESGDFG
-332 IYTCKVSNNAGS
+332 IYTCNVSNNAGN
-344 AEAQVELVETLPEIK
+344 AQAQVELVEILPEINT
-359 ATRCEKLNNEHCV
+359 TRCEKMKNEHCV

-387 DKTQEEASVTFEQSF
+387 DKTQEEASVPFEQSF
-402 VVVKST
+402 VVVKSM
-408 CSKYLL
+408 CSKHLL
-414 PFLCG
+414 QFLCG

-436 LCDHSQAGCM
+436 LCEQSRAYCM
-446 ESFKKYGTTWSYNCI
+446 DTFKNYGTTWSYNCV

-484 YIKVTDVSD
+484 YIKVTDVSG
-493 DQVLQKGDKLNLH
+493 DQILQIGDNLNLH
-506 CNFISNTEYTIK
+506 CNVLSNTGYTIK
-518 WYKISKN
+518 WFKIGKN
-525 SYISRPEKNEVGSEE
+525 SYISRPEKNEVGSGE
-540 NYAIGSVKD
+540 NYAIVSVED
-549 ADAGV
+549 GDAGL
-554 YVCEASNTAG
+554 YVCEASNSAG

-584 PEVALMTGLDMILKC
+584 PEVALMIGMDMVLKC

-614 TRKLPTGRQMHTKYS
+614 TRKLPTGRQMHNKYS
-629 FTYTLKLADMNVA
+629 FTYTLKLIDMNAV

-657 DFGITSVK
+657 DFGITSVE
-665 DYGKPMKESKPEFE
+665 DYGKTTSKP
-679 VISSNSTIK
+679 VVVSLKSTTK
-688 TTSQETQPETQPN
+688 TTPQETQPN
-701 RESSTAQIAGEK
+701 KESNTALIAGEK
-713 SRESQAVTNQCQTS
+713 STDSQAVTNQCHTPF
-727 YLFFSLLLTIFTM
+727 LFFSLCLTLFTM

>member
-21 PVGSVCRCL
+21 SVGSVCRCL

-39 IERNQ
+39 VERNQ
-44 RVLTMFYPQQMLSVI
+44 RVMTMFYPHQMLSVI
-59 IAGFISVK
+59 IAGFISVN
-67 AQVIQP
+67 AQASQP
-73 INVTGAAGTQVTL
+73 INITGAAGAQVTL

-93 GLYDSVVWQGSYQE
+93 GLYDSVMWQGPYQE
-107 PISVND
+107 AISVND

-120 MKYEIKQKHSGD
+120 MKYEIKQKHIDD

-145 ARYTCMKGATEVQVV
+145 ARYTCMKGATEVQIV

-197 QVKWYKEIMDSGE
+197 QVKWYKEIIDSGE

-216 GITGAYFSLTLTEDS
+216 GITGAYFSLKMTEDS

-239 DNGIQPR
+239 DNGIQPK

-251 RISVELMPIIT
+251 RINVELMPIIT
-262 VSMKQ
+262 IPMKQ
-267 IKQEQGRPTKLQCM
+267 IKQEQGKPTKLQCM

-301 DDRITFSAHNTS
+301 DDRISFSVHNTS

-320 MAIQSVESGDFG
+320 MAIQSLESGDFG
-332 IYTCKVSNNAGS
+332 IYTCNVSNNAGN
-344 AEAQVELVETLPEIK
+344 AQAQVELVEILPEINT
-359 ATRCEKLNNEHCV
+359 TRCEKMKNEHCV

-387 DKTQEEASVTFEQSF
+387 DKTQEEASVPFEQSF
-402 VVVKST
+402 VVVKSM
-408 CSKYLL
+408 CSKHLL
-414 PFLCG
+414 QFLCG

-436 LCDHSQAGCM
+436 LCEHSRAGCM
-446 ESFKKYGTTWSYNCI
+446 DTFKNYGTTWSYNCV

-484 YIKVTDVSD
+484 YIKVTDVSG
-493 DQVLQKGDKLNLH
+493 DQILQIGDNLNLH
-506 CNFISNTEYTIK
+506 CNVLSNTGYTIK
-518 WYKISKN
+518 WFKIGKN
-525 SYISRPEKNEVGSEE
+525 SYISRPEKNEVGSGE
-540 NYAIGSVKD
+540 NYAIVSVED
-549 ADAGV
+549 GDAGL
-554 YVCEASNTAG
+554 YVCEASNSAG

-584 PEVALMTGLDMILKC
+584 PEVALMIGMDMVLKC

-614 TRKLPTGRQMHTKYS
+614 TRKLPTGRQMHNKYS
-629 FTYTLKLADMNVA
+629 FTYTLKLIDMNAV

-657 DFGITSVK
+657 DFGITSVE
-665 DYGKPMKESKPEFE
+665 DYGKTTSKP
-679 VISSNSTIK
+679 VVVSLKSTTK
-688 TTSQETQPETQPN
+688 TTPQETQPN
-701 RESSTAQIAGEK
+701 KESNTALIAGEK
-713 SRESQAVTNQCQTS
+713 STDSQAVTNQCHTPF
-727 YLFFSLLLTIFTM
+727 LFFSLCLTLFTM

>member
-8 QHPGRFVHSITLL
+8 QHPGHFVHSITLL
-21 PVGSVCRCL
+21 SVGSVCRCL

-39 IERNQ
+39 VERNQ
-44 RVLTMFYPQQMLSVI
+44 RVLTMFYPHQMLSVI
-59 IAGFISVK
+59 IAGFISVN
-67 AQVIQP
+67 AQASQP
-73 INVTGAAGTQVTL
+73 INITGAAGAQVTL

-93 GLYDSVVWQGSYQE
+93 GLYDSVMWQGPYQE
-107 PISVND
+107 AISVND

-120 MKYEIKQKHSGD
+120 MKYEIKQKHIDD

-145 ARYTCMKGATEVQVV
+145 ARYTCMKGATEVQIV

-197 QVKWYKEIMDSGE
+197 QVKWYKEIIDSGE

-216 GITGAYFSLTLTEDS
+216 GITGAYFSLKMTEDS

-239 DNGIQPR
+239 DNGIQPK

-251 RISVELMPIIT
+251 RINVELMPIIT
-262 VSMKQ
+262 IPMKQ
-267 IKQEQGRPTKLQCM
+267 IKQEQGKPTKLQCM

-301 DDRITFSAHNTS
+301 DDRISFSVHNTS

-320 MAIQSVESGDFG
+320 MAIQSLESGDFG
-332 IYTCKVSNNAGS
+332 IYTCNVSNNAGN
-344 AEAQVELVETLPEIK
+344 AQAQVELVEILPEINT
-359 ATRCEKLNNEHCV
+359 TRCEKMKNEHCV

-387 DKTQEEASVTFEQSF
+387 DKTQEEASVPFEQSF
-402 VVVKST
+402 VVVKSM
-408 CSKYLL
+408 CSKHLL
-414 PFLCG
+414 QFLCG

-436 LCDHSQAGCM
+436 LCEQSRAYCM
-446 ESFKKYGTTWSYNCI
+446 DTFKNYGTTWSYNCV

-484 YIKVTDVSD
+484 YIKVTDVSG
-493 DQVLQKGDKLNLH
+493 DQILQIGDNLNLH
-506 CNFISNTEYTIK
+506 CNVLSNTGYTIK
-518 WYKISKN
+518 WFKIGKN
-525 SYISRPEKNEVGSEE
+525 SYISRPEKNEVGSGE
-540 NYAIGSVKD
+540 NYAIVSVED
-549 ADAGV
+549 GDAGL
-554 YVCEASNTAG
+554 YVCEASNSAG

-584 PEVALMTGLDMILKC
+584 PEVALMIGMDMVLKC

-614 TRKLPTGRQMHTKYS
+614 TRKLPTGRQMHNKYS
-629 FTYTLKLADMNVA
+629 FTYTLKLIDMNAV

-657 DFGITSVK
+657 DFGITSVE
-665 DYGKPMKESKPEFE
+665 DYGKTTSKP
-679 VISSNSTIK
+679 VVVSLKSTTK
-688 TTSQETQPETQPN
+688 TTPQETQPN
-701 RESSTAQIAGEK
+701 KESNTALIAGEK
-713 SRESQAVTNQCQTS
+713 STDSQAVTNQCHTPF
-727 YLFFSLLLTIFTM
+727 LFFSLCLTLFTM

>member
-8 QHPGRFVHSITLL
+8 QHPGRFVHSIILL
-21 PVGSVCRCL
+21 SVGSVCRCL

-39 IERNQ
+39 VERNQ
-44 RVLTMFYPQQMLSVI
+44 RVLTMFYPQQMLSVF
-59 IAGFISVK
+59 IAGFISVN
-67 AQVIQP
+67 AQASQP
-73 INVTGAAGTQVTL
+73 INITGAAGTQVTL
-86 PCQVRNV
+86 PCQVKNV
-93 GLYDSVVWQGSYQE
+93 GLYDRVMWQGPYQE
-107 PISVND
+107 AISVND

-120 MKYEIKQKHSGD
+120 MKYEIKQKYSDD

-145 ARYTCMKGATEVQVV
+145 ARYTCMMGATEVQIV

-197 QVKWYKEIMDSGE
+197 QVKWYKEIVDSGE

-216 GITGAYFSLTLTEDS
+216 GITGAYFSLKMTEDS

-239 DNGIQPR
+239 DNGIQPK
-246 ADRHF
+246 ADRYF
-251 RISVELMPIIT
+251 RINVELMPIIT
-262 VSMKQ
+262 VPMKQ
-267 IKQEQGRPTKLQCM
+267 IKQEQGKPTKLQCM
-281 VEGHSLGK
+281 VEGHSLGE

-301 DDRITFSAHNTS
+301 DDRITFSVHNTS

-320 MAIQSVESGDFG
+320 MAIQSLESGDFG
-332 IYTCKVSNNAGS
+332 IYTCNVSNNAGS
-344 AEAQVELVETLPEIK
+344 AQAQVELVEILLEIK
-359 ATRCEKLNNEHCV
+359 ATKCEKMNNEHCV

-419 TYFPPCVNDSI
+419 TYFPPCVNDGI

-436 LCDHSQAGCM
+436 LCEQSQTGCM
-446 ESFKKYGTTWSYNCI
+446 DSFKNYGTTWSYICI

-472 CLGISGVEKIAP
+472 CLGISGVEKIVP

-493 DQVLQKGDKLNLH
+493 DQILQIGDKLNLH
-506 CNFISNTEYTIK
+506 CNVLSNTGYTIK
-518 WYKISKN
+518 WFKIGKN
-525 SYISRPEKNEVGSEE
+525 SYISRPEKNEVGSGE
-540 NYAIGSVKD
+540 NYAIGSVED
-549 ADAGV
+549 DDAGL

-564 VTDSRNIT
+564 VIDSRNIT

-584 PEVALMTGLDMILKC
+584 PEVALMTGEDMVLKC

-629 FTYTLKLADMNVA
+629 FTYTLKLTDMSVA
-642 HLGKYNCSAT
+642 NLGKYNCSAT

-657 DFGITSVK
+657 DFGITSVI
-665 DYGKPMKESKPEFE
+665 DYGKP
-679 VISSNSTIK
+679 T
-688 TTSQETQPETQPN
+688 TTSKSVDVSLKSTTETTPQETQPN
-701 RESSTAQIAGEK
+701 KESSTALIAGEK
-713 SRESQAVTNQCQTS
+713 SRDSQAVTHQCQIP
-727 YLFFSLLLTIFTM
+727 YLLFSLFLTLFTV

>member
-21 PVGSVCRCL
+21 SVGSVCRCL

-39 IERNQ
+39 VERNQ
-44 RVLTMFYPQQMLSVI
+44 RVMTMFYPHQMLSVI
-59 IAGFISVK
+59 IAGFISVN
-67 AQVIQP
+67 AQASQP
-73 INVTGAAGTQVTL
+73 INITGAAGAQVTL

-93 GLYDSVVWQGSYQE
+93 GLYDSVMWQGPYQE
-107 PISVND
+107 AISVND

-120 MKYEIKQKHSGD
+120 MKYEIKQKHIDD

-145 ARYTCMKGATEVQVV
+145 ARYTCMKGATEVQIV

-197 QVKWYKEIMDSGE
+197 QVKWYKEIIDSGE

-216 GITGAYFSLTLTEDS
+216 GITGAYFSLKMTKDS

-239 DNGIQPR
+239 DNGIQPK

-251 RISVELMPIIT
+251 RIDVELMPIIT
-262 VSMKQ
+262 VPMKQ
-267 IKQEQGRPTKLQCM
+267 IKQEQGKPTKLQCM

-301 DDRITFSAHNTS
+301 DDRISFSVHNTS

-320 MAIQSVESGDFG
+320 MAIQSLESGDFG
-332 IYTCKVSNNAGS
+332 IYTCNVSNNAGN
-344 AEAQVELVETLPEIK
+344 AQAQVELVEILPEINT
-359 ATRCEKLNNEHCV
+359 TRCEKMKNEHCV

-387 DKTQEEASVTFEQSF
+387 DKTQEEASVPFEQSF
-402 VVVKST
+402 VVVKSM
-408 CSKYLL
+408 CSKHLL
-414 PFLCG
+414 QFLCG

-436 LCDHSQAGCM
+436 LCEQSRTGCM
-446 ESFKKYGTTWSYNCI
+446 DTFKNYGTTWSYNCV

-484 YIKVTDVSD
+484 YIKVTDVSG
-493 DQVLQKGDKLNLH
+493 DQILQIGDNLNLH
-506 CNFISNTEYTIK
+506 CNVLSNTGYTIK
-518 WYKISKN
+518 WFKIGKN
-525 SYISRPEKNEVGSEE
+525 SYISRPEKNEVGSGE
-540 NYAIGSVKD
+540 NYAIVSVED
-549 ADAGV
+549 GDAGL
-554 YVCEASNTAG
+554 YVCEASNSAG

-584 PEVALMTGLDMILKC
+584 PEVALMIGMDMVLKC

-614 TRKLPTGRQMHTKYS
+614 TRKLPTGRQMHNKYS
-629 FTYTLKLADMNVA
+629 FTYTLKLTDMNAV

-657 DFGITSVK
+657 DFGITSVE
-665 DYGKPMKESKPEFE
+665 DYGKTTSKP
-679 VISSNSTIK
+679 VVVSLKSTTK
-688 TTSQETQPETQPN
+688 TTPQETQPN
-701 RESSTAQIAGEK
+701 KESNTALIAGEK
-713 SRESQAVTNQCQTS
+713 STDSQAVTNQCHTPF
-727 YLFFSLLLTIFTM
+727 LLFSLYLTLFTM